1 MIDNKI
7 RKENTDV
14 ISIGTQERQ
23 DIGTQETHSLDE
35 TSPQEVELYNIQI
48 AMQTRL
54 GEQIA
59 ILKYNDKN
67 IKRSFD
73 STWIFVEKEKK
84 LHLLPNLEYF

>member
-1 MIDNKI
+1 MIGNKI
-7 RKENTDV
+7 RK
-14 ISIGTQERQ
+14 ERQ
-23 DIGTQETHSLDE
+23 DIGTQETQTHSLDE